1 MKVGADVAVAAA
13 KGKAQKIRDRA
24 RSAAEFSK
32 HLERLMANRLALYRP
47 GNGF

>member
-13 KGKAQKIRDRA
+13 KGKPQKSKAERDPPPA
-24 RSAAEFSK
+24 FSK
-32 HLERLMANRLALYRP
+32 HLERLMANRLGLYRL